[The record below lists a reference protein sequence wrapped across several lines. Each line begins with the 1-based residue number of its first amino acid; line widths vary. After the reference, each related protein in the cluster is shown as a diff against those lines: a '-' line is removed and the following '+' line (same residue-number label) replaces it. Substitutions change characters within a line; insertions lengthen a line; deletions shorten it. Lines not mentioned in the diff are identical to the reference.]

1 MFYSPISLQF
11 VFNHNVNNYYMVT
24 FVLGAHGGAV
34 GSGNT
39 LQAGRSWVR
48 FLVVLLEFFIDTILP
63 ASKKNEY
70 QGYFLG
76 HKDDWCVGLTLPPSC
91 ADCLEIWKPQPP
103 GTLRTC
109 PGLYRDCFTFTLT
122 FVVEEAGLKMG
133 TNPAPKI

>member
-1 MFYSPISLQF
+1 

-24 FVLGAHGGAV
+24 FVLGAHGCAV

-48 FLVVLLEFFIDTILP
+48 FLMVSLEFFIDIILP

-70 QGYFLG
+70 QEYFLVG
-76 HKDDWCVGLTLPPSC
+76 KDDWRVGLTLPPSC
-91 ADCLEIWKPQPP
+91 ADCLEIWKLQLPA
-103 GTLRTC
+103 TRRTC

-122 FVVEEAGLKMG
+122 FVVEEAGVKMG
-133 TNPAPKI
+133 TNPAPKIQCVK